1 MADYKNE
8 LEAEREFRSYVDNGY
23 RSEQI
28 GKANRSKRRSNS
40 FRDLFILFIAAL
52 FVLAIASVSFAC
64 DEDADTAAKA
74 NTATAAPKVFDTAQA
89 VGTQVTCPVMGTVFA
104 IEKDTIHKEYKGKH
118 VYLCCQGCIKKFKA
132 DPGKYTK

>member
-1 MADYKNE
+1 MK
-8 LEAEREFRSYVDNGY
+8 
-23 RSEQI
+23 
-28 GKANRSKRRSNS
+28 
-40 FRDLFILFIAAL
+40 DLFILLIATV

-64 DEDADTAAKA
+64 DENSDVSAKADT
-74 NTATAAPKVFDTAQA
+74 TTAAPKVFDKAQT

-118 VYLCCQGCIKKFKA
+118 VYLCCQGCIEKFKA